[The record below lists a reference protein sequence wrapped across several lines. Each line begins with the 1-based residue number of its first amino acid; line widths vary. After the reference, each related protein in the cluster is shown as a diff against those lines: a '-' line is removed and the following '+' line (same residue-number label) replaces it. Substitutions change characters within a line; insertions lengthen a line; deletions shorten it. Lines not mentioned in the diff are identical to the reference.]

1 MAMTR
6 TGLSTALRLFVLTA
20 SVLVAVSAAAQA
32 APLGLN
38 FSGSVTSPTN
48 VTVPFSGFITWDPN
62 QPVQPDGEYN
72 ALTYQFTFGGVNK
85 TLGAGLFVLN
95 NETLEGN
102 PVDGLVLG
110 ALVQQNLTINN
121 QTGDALLVMA
131 LLGPPD
137 TWDTLA
143 LPTDY
148 SFLSELTPQFALIS
162 FELPNGNDE
171 DPVLARG
178 TFAVTAVPE
187 PATLTLTALGLTGF
201 VRARRLRQRRDQ

>member
-1 MAMTR
+1 
-6 TGLSTALRLFVLTA
+6 
-20 SVLVAVSAAAQA
+20 
-32 APLGLN
+32 
-38 FSGSVTSPTN
+38 

-95 NETLEGN
+95 NETVEGN
-102 PVDGLVLG
+102 PADGLVLG
-110 ALVQQNLTINN
+110 ALVQENLTINN

-131 LLGPPD
+131 LLGPTN
-137 TWDTLA
+137 TWDTTA

-148 SFLSELTPQFALIS
+148 SFLSKLTPQFALIS
-162 FELPNGNDE
+162 FELPNGDDE

-178 TFAVTAVPE
+178 TFAVTAVTAVPE

-201 VRARRLRQRRDQ
+201 VRARRLRQRRD

>member
-1 MAMTR
+1 MFR
-6 TGLSTALRLFVLTA
+6 VIRLLLLSGLLLG
-20 SVLVAVSAAAQA
+20 VAGAAQA
-32 APLGLN
+32 ASLGLN
-38 FSGSVTSPTN
+38 FSGSVTSANN
-48 VTVPFSGFITWDPN
+48 VTVPFSGFISWDPN
-62 QPVQPDGEYN
+62 QPVQPDGEYS
-72 ALTYQFTFGGVNK
+72 ALAYQFTFGGVDK

-95 NETLEGN
+95 NEDLEGN
-102 PVDGLVLG
+102 TFDGLVLA
-110 ALVQQNLTINN
+110 ALVQQNLTVNN

-137 TWDTLA
+137 TWDTTA

-148 SFLSELTPQFALIS
+148 SFLSKLTPQFALIS
-162 FELPNGNDE
+162 HELNNGNDD

-201 VRARRLRQRRDQ
+201 VRARRLRQRREQ